1 MLRHLEERAIGYPIA
16 GRLITSLAYADDVCI
31 AATSKPNLQTLLD
44 HCLEFSSWAGLAF
57 NAKKC
62 GSLCSITSRSP
73 IFVDP
78 TFTPRLG
85 IETIPALQW
94 NQRYKYLGC
103 PSGASRRDALS
114 DLTALRTTLL
124 KDCSTIFQSDL
135 AEWQKLDA
143 FRRFL
148 FSVSSC
154 HLRP

>member
-1 MLRHLEERAIGYPIA
+1 MYRRHLQDEPPDSSGPLPRI
-16 GRLITSLAYADDVCI
+16 
-31 AATSKPNLQTLLD
+31 LLLGWP
-44 HCLEFSSWAGLAF
+44 CFQCQEVWVP
-57 NAKKC
+57 
-62 GSLCSITSRSP
+62 LCSIASKSP

-85 IETIPALQW
+85 IETIPALHW

-114 DLTALRTTLL
+114 DLTALRSTLL
-124 KDCSTIFQSDL
+124 KDSTTILQSDL

-148 FSVSSC
+148 FPRVTFILKVLTLTSRGVTSLIHPSVP
-154 HLRP
+154 L